1 MSYLKYVLVLVSVLS
16 LFACSDDDPV
26 EINEDTATMIYND
39 IKGTYEGNVRVG
51 NETRPVRIIIAND
64 EFTIKQLPLQPILQR
79 VFTDQGQLEEVM
91 KSAGETTTFTA
102 PVSNLS
108 VMSNSSVLT
117 MEPSDLVLTVTEGN
131 QHKQLSVLIQA
142 YASWARSWG
151 DLTVEMYAIELYYDG
166 KKYDL
171 TNNRIEY
178 FIDNAKKPKE

>member
-1 MSYLKYVLVLVSVLS
+1 
-16 LFACSDDDPV
+16 
-26 EINEDTATMIYND
+26 
-39 IKGTYEGNVRVG
+39 
-51 NETRPVRIIIAND
+51 
-64 EFTIKQLPLQPILQR
+64 
-79 VFTDQGQLEEVM
+79 M
-91 KSAGETTTFTA
+91 KSVGETTTFTA

>member
-1 MSYLKYVLVLVSVLS
+1 MSYFKYVLVLVSVLS

-51 NETRPVRIIIAND
+51 NETHPVRIIIAND

-91 KSAGETTTFTA
+91 KSVGETTTFTA

-171 TNNRIEY
+171 TYNRIEY